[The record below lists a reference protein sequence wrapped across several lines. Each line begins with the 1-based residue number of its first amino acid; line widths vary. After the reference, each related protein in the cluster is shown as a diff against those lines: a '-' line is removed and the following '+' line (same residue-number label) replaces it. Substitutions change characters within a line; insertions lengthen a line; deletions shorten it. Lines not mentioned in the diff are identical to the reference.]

1 MIVNKEL
8 QGYTLSSYLFN
19 MSCGLGMEKLED
31 FDKQLDEQLTTL
43 ANQIQQLEAQLNTAK
58 NTYLKVL
65 GAKEFSAS
73 LIKEATPADDDA
85 AAAVVPEASG
95 D

>member
-1 MIVNKEL
+1 
-8 QGYTLSSYLFN
+8 
-19 MSCGLGMEKLED
+19 MEKLKD

-43 ANQIQQLEAQLNTAK
+43 TNQIQQLESQLTTAK

-65 GAKEFSAS
+65 GAKEFSS
-73 LIKEATPADDDA
+73 TLIQEAEKNHDA
-85 AAAVVPEASG
+85 TAEVVPEASG

>member
-1 MIVNKEL
+1 
-8 QGYTLSSYLFN
+8 
-19 MSCGLGMEKLED
+19 MSCGIEMDKLKD
-31 FDKQLDEQLTTL
+31 FDKQLDEQSTGL
-43 ANQIQQLEAQLNTAK
+43 ANQIKQLESQLTTAK

-65 GAKEFSAS
+65 GAKEFATS
-73 LIKEATPADDDA
+73 LIQEAEKNHEA

>member
-1 MIVNKEL
+1 
-8 QGYTLSSYLFN
+8 
-19 MSCGLGMEKLED
+19 MSCGLEMEKLKD
-31 FDKQLDEQLTTL
+31 FDKQLDEQATTL
-43 ANQIQQLEAQLNTAK
+43 ANQIQQLEAQLSTAK

-65 GAKEFSAS
+65 GAKEFATS
-73 LIKEATPADDDA
+73 LIQEAEKNHEA